1 MATISPDRAR
11 RIALGSQGFAKARPA
26 GNVTERH
33 FRSVVSRLGLIQLD
47 SVNVA
52 VRSHYMPFF
61 ARLGAYDRERLD
73 RWLATEGEMA
83 EYWGHE
89 ASAMPVELIPYLRWR
104 MEDMHPWGIV
114 RKAADH
120 DPDLIDRVH
129 REVAELGPLRVSDI
143 AEGNDR
149 TGPWWGLGKAK
160 IALEWLLAC
169 GRVTAWRD
177 HRFARVY
184 DITERRIPAAV
195 LSHSVDRHEAHR
207 HLLLQSAQHHGIG
220 TANDLID
227 YYRLNKPR
235 SRPIL
240 EELAGEGLLDRVEVP
255 GWNDPAYMHPAAVTP
270 RTIRGATLLS
280 PFDPLVWERARTE
293 RIFGMR
299 YRIEIY
305 VPKERR
311 EFGYY
316 SLPFLVDGELVAR
329 VDLKADRRASVL
341 MVQSAHLQQGQNLD
355 RVASALANHLEEM
368 ASWLGMET
376 ISVTEWGDLTGPLAR
391 LLS

>member
-1 MATISPDRAR
+1 MAAISRDRAR
-11 RIALGSQGFAKARPA
+11 RIALGAQGFSKPRPG

-33 FRSVVSRLGLIQLD
+33 FRSIVQRLGLIQLD

-61 ARLGAYDRERLD
+61 ARLGAYDRARLD

-89 ASAMPVELIPYLRWR
+89 ASAMPLELIPYLRWR

-114 RKAADH
+114 RKVAEH

-129 REVAELGPLRVSDI
+129 REVTEHGPLRVSDI

-177 HRFARVY
+177 HRFARMY
-184 DITERRIPAAV
+184 DIVERRIPAAV
-195 LSHSVDRHEAHR
+195 LAHRVDRHEAHR

-220 TANDLID
+220 TASDLID

-235 SRPIL
+235 ARPIL
-240 EELAGEGLLDRVEVP
+240 EELADEGLVDRVDVP
-255 GWNDPAYMHPAAVTP
+255 GWGGPTYMDPAAVTP

-329 VDLKADRRASVL
+329 VDLKADRKASVL
-341 MVQSAHLQQGQNLD
+341 MVQSAHAEPGRD
-355 RVASALANHLEEM
+355 SERIAAALAPYLEEM
-368 ASWLGMET
+368 AGWLDLG
-376 ISVTEWGDLTGPLAR
+376 SVSVATWGDLTEPVAK
-391 LLS
+391 LL

>member
-11 RIALGSQGFAKARPA
+11 RIALGAQGFTTPHPK

-33 FRSVVSRLGLIQLD
+33 FRNVVQRLGLIQLD

-61 ARLGAYDRERLD
+61 ARLGAYDQDRLD
-73 RWLATEGEMA
+73 RWLATKGEMA

-89 ASAMPVELIPYLRWR
+89 ASAMPVALLPYLAWR
-104 MEDMHPWGIV
+104 MQDMHPWGVV
-114 RKAADH
+114 RKAAEH
-120 DPDLIDRVH
+120 DSELIDRIY
-129 REVAELGPLRVSDI
+129 REVAEHGPLRVADI

-160 IALEWLLAC
+160 IALEWLLAS
-169 GRVTAWRD
+169 GKVTAWRD

-184 DITERRIPAAV
+184 DITERRIPEEV
-195 LSHSVDRHEAHR
+195 LALDIDRHEAHR
-207 HLLLQSAQHHGIG
+207 HLLVQSVRHHGIG
-220 TANDLID
+220 TASDLID

-240 EELAGEGLLDRVEVP
+240 ETLAEEGQIDRVEVK
-255 GWNDPAYMHPAAVTP
+255 GWKGPVYVDPNAVTP
-270 RTIRGATLLS
+270 RTVRGATLLS
-280 PFDPLVWERARTE
+280 PFDPLVWERARAE

-305 VPKERR
+305 VPKEKR

-316 SLPFLVDGELVAR
+316 SLPFLLDGELVAR
-329 VDLKADRRASVL
+329 VDLKADRKARTL
-341 MVQSAHLQQGQNLD
+341 LVQSAHRQDGHDLD
-355 RVASALANHLEEM
+355 RVARSLADHLATM
-368 ASWLGMET
+368 ASWLDME
-376 ISVTEWGDLTGPLAR
+376 SLAVSDWGDLTGPLKK
-391 LLS
+391 LV

>member
-1 MATISPDRAR
+1 MAAISPDRAR
-11 RIALGSQGFAKARPA
+11 RIALGAQGFAKPRPQ

-33 FRSVVSRLGLIQLD
+33 FRSVVQRLGLIQLD

-61 ARLGAYDRERLD
+61 GRLGVYDQNRLD
-73 RWLATEGEMA
+73 RWLAAEGEIA

-89 ASAMPVELIPYLRWR
+89 ASAMPVTLLPYLAWR
-104 MEDMHPWGIV
+104 MQDMHPWGVV

-120 DPDLIDRVH
+120 DPKLIERVY
-129 REVAELGPLRVSDI
+129 REVSDRGPLRVADI

-149 TGPWWGLGKAK
+149 TGPWWGLGKSK
-160 IALEWLLAC
+160 IALEWLLAS

-184 DITERRIPAAV
+184 DITERRIPKEV
-195 LSHSVDRHEAHR
+195 LALTIDRHAAHR
-207 HLLLQSAQHHGIG
+207 HLLAQSVKHHGIG

-240 EELAGEGLLDRVEVP
+240 EDLADEGQIDRVDVQGWKGPVYIDP
-255 GWNDPAYMHPAAVTP
+255 GAVSP
-270 RTIRGATLLS
+270 RAIRGATLLS
-280 PFDPLVWERARTE
+280 PFDPLVWERERTQ
-293 RIFGMR
+293 RIFGMH

-316 SLPFLVDGELVAR
+316 SLPFLLDGELVAR
-329 VDLKADRRASVL
+329 VDLKADRKARTL
-341 MVQSAHLQQGQNLD
+341 MVQSAHCQDGQDLD
-355 RVASALANHLEEM
+355 HVARRLADHLVTM
-368 ASWLGMET
+368 ASWLDME
-376 ISVTEWGDLTGPLAR
+376 SLEVSDWGDLTGPLKK
-391 LLS
+391 LV

>member
-1 MATISPDRAR
+1 MAAISPDRAR
-11 RIALGSQGFAKARPA
+11 RIALGAQGFTKPRPG

-33 FRSVVSRLGLIQLD
+33 FRSVVQRLGLIQLD

-61 ARLGAYDRERLD
+61 ARLGTYDQARLD
-73 RWLATEGEMA
+73 AWLATEGEML

-89 ASAMPVELIPYLRWR
+89 ASAMPVDLLPHLRWR

-114 RKAADH
+114 RKAAEH
-120 DPDLIDRVH
+120 DPGLIDRVY
-129 REVAELGPLRVSDI
+129 REVVESGPLRVADI
-143 AEGNDR
+143 GEGNDR

-184 DITERRIPAAV
+184 DITERRIPAAI
-195 LSHSVDRHEAHR
+195 LAHAVDRHEAHR
-207 HLLLQSAQHHGIG
+207 HLLLQSVKHHGIG
-220 TANDLID
+220 TGNDLID

-240 EELAGEGLLDRVEVP
+240 EELADKGHIDRVEVR
-255 GWNDPAYMHPAAVTP
+255 GWKGPVYMHPEAVSP
-270 RTIRGATLLS
+270 RAIRGATLLS
-280 PFDPLVWERARTE
+280 PFDPLVWERDRTE
-293 RIFGMR
+293 RVFGMR

-305 VPKERR
+305 VPKDKR

-316 SLPFLVDGELVAR
+316 SLPFLLDGELVAR
-329 VDLKADRRASVL
+329 VDLKADRKLSVL
-341 MVQSAHLQQGQNLD
+341 MVQSAHSEPGRDLH
-355 RVASALANHLEEM
+355 RVAGALAPHLEEM
-368 ASWLGMET
+368 AVWLGLEGV
-376 ISVTEWGDLTGPLAR
+376 SVATWGDLTEPLRR
-391 LLS
+391 LL